1 VRTIKLFAV
10 IGLAVALVGMFISV
24 QAQQQKSNLAGIS
37 AQSIDV
43 TFRGDPVLKLDTA
56 RYVPDPLP
64 EKAIDLLICFTKS
77 VKLKDV
83 KWTDQNGNKIPES
96 APQVPFSGAQVKCL
110 DVDFKIAQADKTIAV
125 SADGQRVRLTP
136 PDKAYDIEFEFAEKF
151 TIDDI
156 RWTDQDGKD
165 IGPARL
171 KPVPTLTEWGLIALA
186 VLLAGGMGYMIY
198 RRRPALRPAAP

>member
-1 VRTIKLFAV
+1 MRTVKLLAV
-10 IGLAVALVGMFISV
+10 VGLAVALVGTLALS
-24 QAQQQKSNLAGIS
+24 QAQQKSNLAGIS

-43 TFRGDPVLKLDTA
+43 VFRGDPVLKLGTQ

-64 EKAIDLLICFTKS
+64 ANAVDLLVCFTTDKDN
-77 VKLKDV
+77 VLKAV
-83 KWTDQNGNKIPES
+83 NWTDQNGNKIQP
-96 APQVPFSGAQVKCL
+96 AVQVPFLNAKVRCI
-110 DVDFKIAQADKTIAV
+110 DVDFKIGTDGTIAV

-136 PDKAYDIEFEFAEKF
+136 PPNAYDIEFEFAAPF
-151 TIDDI
+151 IIDDV
-156 RWTDQDGKD
+156 RWTDKDGKD

-198 RRRPALRPAAP
+198 RRRPALRPATP

>member
-1 VRTIKLFAV
+1 MRTIKLFAV

-24 QAQQQKSNLAGIS
+24 QAQQKSNLAGIS

-64 EKAIDLLICFTKS
+64 PNAIDLLICFTES
-77 VKLKDV
+77 VELKDV
-83 KWTDQNGNKIPES
+83 KWTDQNGNKIPQPLPTGIS
-96 APQVPFSGAQVKCL
+96 TGLKVKCL
-110 DVDFKIAQADKTIAV
+110 DVDFKIGSDGTITVKHDAQRDRA
-125 SADGQRVRLTP
+125 RLTP
-136 PDKAYDIEFEFAEKF
+136 PPNAYDIEFEFAAKF
-151 TIDDI
+151 TIEDI
-156 RWTDQDGKD
+156 QWTDQNHQP